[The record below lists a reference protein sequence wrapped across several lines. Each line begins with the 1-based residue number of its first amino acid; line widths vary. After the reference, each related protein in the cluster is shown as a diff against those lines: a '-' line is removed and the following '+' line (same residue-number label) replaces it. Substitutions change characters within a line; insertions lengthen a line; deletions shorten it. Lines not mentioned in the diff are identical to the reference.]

1 MDRESKSKGAV
12 AKDKPDGCAS
22 SSPVAGTVGRD
33 AGTEAGVRRFDRMPT
48 LAEIE
53 GKPWVLLSHD
63 VAAGTRYRLSPFPYD
78 PSHLVLCTCGQ
89 FVGPPQDSPGV
100 IGRSSSGQPDPGGTP
115 ASWRV
120 DQVDGKYWLRADGA
134 LMPQFT
140 ISPFEWD
147 PEKVV
152 VCACGNLVGK
162 PSTMGYP
169 GWPL

>member
-1 MDRESKSKGAV
+1 MLKCCLLP
-12 AKDKPDGCAS
+12 AKTCKKRLRSRRVSDVS
-22 SSPVAGTVGRD
+22 RLVR
-33 AGTEAGVRRFDRMPT
+33 GTEAGVRRFDRMPT
-48 LAEIE
+48 LAKIE

-140 ISPFEWD
+140 MSPFEWD
-147 PEKVV
+147 PTTTVRGTDEGGRTDGV
-152 VCACGNLVGK
+152 
-162 PSTMGYP
+162 
-169 GWPL
+169 